1 VAKVFG
7 EAGRNAAE
15 ESYRL
20 TRRFLL
26 VTLVGIAVLSLI
38 EGPALSGAC
47 ADSLSSQVRMFKRTL
62 AQRGISTACA
72 MIGLW
77 ITFKTKHLHKA

>member
-7 EAGRNAAE
+7 EAGRNAVE
-15 ESYRL
+15 EPYRL

-38 EGPALSGAC
+38 EGLALSGAFPIR
-47 ADSLSSQVRMFKRTL
+47 LLNWRTVVVIFIL
-62 AQRGISTACA
+62 FSGVSFLIYRWG
-72 MIGLW
+72 
-77 ITFKTKHLHKA
+77 

>member
-38 EGPALSGAC
+38 EGLALSA
-47 ADSLSSQVRMFKRTL
+47 AFPIRLLNWRTVVVIFVL
-62 AQRGISTACA
+62 FSGVSFLIYRWGVN
-72 MIGLW
+72 
-77 ITFKTKHLHKA
+77 K